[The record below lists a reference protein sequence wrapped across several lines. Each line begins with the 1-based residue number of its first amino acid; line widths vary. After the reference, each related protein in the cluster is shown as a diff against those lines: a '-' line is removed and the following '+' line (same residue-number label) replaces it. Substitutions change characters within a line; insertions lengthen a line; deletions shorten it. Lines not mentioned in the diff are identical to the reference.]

1 MRDTGATEGD
11 NPGLSEALY
20 QATVA
25 VGSTLDLDRILDHIL
40 EQVDHVIRRDAVNV
54 MLIEGETACIVR
66 ARGYERHGEEVL
78 GLSLR
83 LSDAPILRRVQQT
96 GEAVVIQNTE
106 SDPDW
111 VRLPEVAWIRSCAV
125 APIRIRDQVVGYLSL
140 DSATLGFF
148 TPAHADLLC
157 VLADHA
163 SLALSNAQLFQ
174 IVEEAKRDWEGTF
187 DAMQDPVVLVDQ
199 GHRIMRAN
207 RAFSRLVQRRFQ
219 EIVGQELHAVVEG
232 AACPQPL
239 CQLEQGTRNRRSA
252 TCVHEYRGQ
261 ILEIQA
267 TPVSRDVDEE
277 AAPATHTIYA
287 LRDITEHRRVEQEIR
302 RRNRELV
309 LLNRI
314 IAASVTSSAIEVF
327 LDMVCRELVEAFER
341 IQASAT
347 LFTEDK
353 TTSMVV
359 ARHPESSLELL
370 GAITTIDDDPYSI
383 DIRGWKEPLVSQDA
397 LTDPRLFRCH
407 TELEEQG
414 VVSIVL
420 LPLLVEGDVVGYLRM
435 HTSEPRA
442 FSRDEVD
449 LAQRVAD
456 QVSNALTRM
465 GLEKEQR
472 QLHTAVEQAA
482 EAVVITGIDG
492 TIEYANPAFEQV
504 TGHCGKETIGRKL
517 AQLMGPSQDR
527 GARVKVS
534 QILSAGQTWKG
545 RFVNVAR
552 DGSPY
557 TADSTISPVRD
568 QRGKVVNFV
577 VTLRNVTRELELER
591 QFQQAQK
598 MEALGRLAGGIA
610 HDFNNLL
617 TVIHLSTRLLERKLE
632 PADASLDHVR
642 NIREAGEQAAKLT
655 RQLLSFSRP
664 EVNEPRAL
672 DLSQV
677 VGDLSKML
685 HRIIGEDITLVTQ
698 LADALWPI
706 RIDPAQIEQVVMN
719 LVVNARDAM
728 PCGGTLTIETK
739 NVTLSQAYATSYVN
753 VQPGDHVLLMVHDTG
768 QGMSIEVRAHLFE
781 PFFTTKEEGRGTGL
795 GLSTVFGIVSRIGGH
810 IQVESQVGWGTTF
823 KIYLPRDKEV
833 KTRPTDQVLRSS
845 GEPAS
850 RGQETVLVVEDDAS
864 VRHLAVRVLKSH
876 GYRALEAGN
885 GLEALQICGQQSGPL
900 HLVLT
905 DVVMPLMNGMELAE
919 RLRDQQPELAVLYM
933 SGYADGAIPQQGEL
947 PANTAF
953 LSKPFTVET
962 LIQKVRA
969 LLSGQVG

>member
-1 MRDTGATEGD
+1 MQDTGATDGATS
-11 NPGLSEALY
+11 GLSEALY

-25 VGSTLDLDRILDHIL
+25 VSSTLDLEQILDHVL
-40 EQVDHVIRRDAVNV
+40 EQVDHVIRGDAVNV
-54 MLIEGETACIVR
+54 MLIEGEIACVVR
-66 ARGYERHGEEVL
+66 ARGYERYGEDVL

-83 LSDAPILRRVQQT
+83 LSDAPILRRMQQS
-96 GEAVVIQNTE
+96 GEAAVIQDTE

-111 VRLPEVAWIRSCAV
+111 VRLPEVPWIRSCAA

-148 TPAHADLLC
+148 TPVHADRLRAF
-157 VLADHA
+157 ADQA

-187 DAMQDPVVLVDQ
+187 DAMQDPVVLVDR

-207 RAFSRLVQRRFQ
+207 RAFSRLVQRHFQ
-219 EIVGQELHAVVEG
+219 EIIGQELHAVVEG

-239 CQLEQGTRNRRSA
+239 CPLEQATRNRRPA

-261 ILEIQA
+261 VLEIQA

-277 AAPATHTIYA
+277 AVPVTQTIYA
-287 LRDITEHRRVEQEIR
+287 LRDITEHRRAEQEIR

-314 IAASVTSSAIEVF
+314 IAASATSSAIEPF
-327 LDMVCRELVEAFER
+327 LDVVCRELVQAFER
-341 IQASAT
+341 IHASAT

-353 TTSMVV
+353 TASMVV
-359 ARHPESSLELL
+359 ARHPESPLELL
-370 GAITTIDDDPYSI
+370 GATTTMDDDPYSF
-383 DIRGWKEPLVSQDA
+383 DIRRWKEPLVSQDA

-407 TELEEQG
+407 TELEERG

-435 HTSEPRA
+435 HTTEPRA
-442 FSRDEVD
+442 FSRNEVD

-456 QVSNALTRM
+456 QVSNALTRI
-465 GLEKEQR
+465 GLEKAER
-472 QLHTAVEQAA
+472 RLHTAVEQAA

-504 TGHCGKETIGRKL
+504 TGHCGKDSIGRKL
-517 AQLMGPSQDR
+517 AQLMGPGQDR
-527 GARVKVS
+527 GARVDMS
-534 QILSAGQTWKG
+534 QILCAGQTWKG
-545 RFVNVAR
+545 RFVNVGR

-557 TADSTISPVRD
+557 IADSTISPVRN
-568 QRGKVVNFV
+568 QGGEIVNFV

-591 QFQQAQK
+591 QFQQSQK
-598 MEALGRLAGGIA
+598 VEALGRLVGGIA

-655 RQLLSFSRP
+655 RQLLSFSRR

-672 DLSQV
+672 DLNQV

-685 HRIIGEDITLVTQ
+685 HRIIGEDITLVTN
-698 LADALWPI
+698 LADVLWPI

-719 LVVNARDAM
+719 LIVNARDAM
-728 PCGGTLTIETK
+728 PSGGTLTIETK
-739 NVTLSQAYATSYVN
+739 NVTLSQAYAASYVN

-768 QGMSIEVRAHLFE
+768 QGMSIEVQAHLFE
-781 PFFTTKEEGRGTGL
+781 PFFTTKDQGRGTGL
-795 GLSTVFGIVSRIGGH
+795 GLSTVFGIVNRIGGH
-810 IQVESQVGWGTTF
+810 IQVESHVGRGTTF
-823 KIYLPRDKEV
+823 NIYLPRDKEV
-833 KTRPTDQVLRSS
+833 EAKLTDQKLRPH
-845 GEPAS
+845 GEPPD
-850 RGQETVLVVEDDAS
+850 REQETVLVVEDDAS
-864 VRHLAVRVLKSH
+864 VRHLAVRVLMSH
-876 GYRALEAGN
+876 GYKALEAGN
-885 GLEALQICGQQSGPL
+885 GPEALKICEQHSGPL

-962 LIQKVRA
+962 LIQKVRT
-969 LLSGQVG
+969 LLIRQV